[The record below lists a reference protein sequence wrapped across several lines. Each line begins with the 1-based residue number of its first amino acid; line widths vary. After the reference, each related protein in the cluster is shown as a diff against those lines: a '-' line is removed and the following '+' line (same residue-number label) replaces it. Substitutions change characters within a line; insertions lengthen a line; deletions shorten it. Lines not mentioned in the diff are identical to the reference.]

1 MAEPTLAERWP
12 RFRRRKVLIQP
23 WYQVRVAVTI
33 LLFILAYSLLLG
45 FLMFYPLQYEFAAS
59 ASPEQQFWIARQVLE
74 LHKRFWPAVLV
85 VATLVAVQSIFVT
98 HRVVGP
104 AYHVQRVME
113 GFAAGKYEMRAHL
126 RRWDRLKELEMAVN
140 ALGETLVQR
149 ETDRRER
156 AGRLRAAVADLK
168 RGSGGTSAPPGVQQ
182 ALVELERN
190 LAEFP
195 EQD

>member
-182 ALVELERN
+182 ALVELERI

>member
-1 MAEPTLAERWP
+1 
-12 RFRRRKVLIQP
+12 LIQP

-182 ALVELERN
+182 ALVELERI

>member
-104 AYHVQRVME
+104 AYHVQRVLE
-113 GFAAGKYEMRAHL
+113 GFANGKYEMRARL

-182 ALVELERN
+182 ALVELERI